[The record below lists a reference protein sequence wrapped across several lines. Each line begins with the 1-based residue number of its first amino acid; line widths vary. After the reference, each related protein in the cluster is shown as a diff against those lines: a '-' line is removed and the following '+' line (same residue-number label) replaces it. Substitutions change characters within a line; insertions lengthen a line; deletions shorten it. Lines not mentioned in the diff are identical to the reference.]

1 MNAQSQQQLRED
13 AQGQHLIEIQNAS
26 YQKDQRS
33 EIVPVTRTQAG
44 GLLKGYETVMIK
56 VNMWK
61 GEISLNEKSS
71 FLSNFIFSF

>member
-1 MNAQSQQQLRED
+1 MNAQSQQQLQQD
-13 AQGQHLIEIQNAS
+13 AQGQYLIQMQNAS
-26 YQKDQRS
+26 YQEDQRS
-33 EIVPVTRTQAG
+33 EIVPVTTTQAD

-61 GEISLNEKSS
+61 GEISLNEKIS